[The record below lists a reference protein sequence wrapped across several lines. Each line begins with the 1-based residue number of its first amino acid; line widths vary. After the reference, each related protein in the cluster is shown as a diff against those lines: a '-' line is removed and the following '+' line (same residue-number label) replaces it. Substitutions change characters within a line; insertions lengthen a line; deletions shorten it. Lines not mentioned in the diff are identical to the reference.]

1 MTLDC
6 TQGEKV
12 EITFDRA
19 GMESKAT
26 LSRMPVAYVQVVN
39 EKTYKR
45 GTMRMRVE
53 ERNLSNESWQILI
66 FTSVCVS
73 LCAARTTHA
82 PRVSES
88 PVGLMCIAH
97 YTSEQSIRDIFDMMA
112 QTQQHAREMQDDVA
126 FELTD
131 EVPIKLLF
139 WSNTKIGVY

>member
-6 TQGEKV
+6 TQGERV

-53 ERNLSNESWQILI
+53 ERNLSNES
-66 FTSVCVS
+66 
-73 LCAARTTHA
+73 
-82 PRVSES
+82 
-88 PVGLMCIAH
+88 
-97 YTSEQSIRDIFDMMA
+97 
-112 QTQQHAREMQDDVA
+112 
-126 FELTD
+126 
-131 EVPIKLLF
+131 
-139 WSNTKIGVY
+139 